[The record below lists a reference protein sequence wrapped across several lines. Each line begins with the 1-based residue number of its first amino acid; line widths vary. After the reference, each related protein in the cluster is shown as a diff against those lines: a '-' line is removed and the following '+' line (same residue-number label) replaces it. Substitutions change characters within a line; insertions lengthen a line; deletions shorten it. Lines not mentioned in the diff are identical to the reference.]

1 MTHRHADRSERS
13 TTRKVIVTGLIA
25 AAATLAF
32 VALAWAVDGDSGR
45 DGYYRGPEA
54 GMHGGPMMGAGRGGR
69 FMLRALDRHLDLT
82 DEQRTSIEQIIDASR
97 AEGEALR
104 VEMHALFE
112 QVRNQV
118 QQEGF
123 DEDRVRIIIENQAP
137 RMVDMMVLR
146 IRTMAEIREQLA
158 PEQQATMQELFESR
172 RGRFMR

>member
-1 MTHRHADRSERS
+1 
-13 TTRKVIVTGLIA
+13 
-25 AAATLAF
+25 
-32 VALAWAVDGDSGR
+32 
-45 DGYYRGPEA
+45 
-54 GMHGGPMMGAGRGGR
+54 MHGGPMMGPGRGGP

-82 DEQRTSIEQIIDASR
+82 DDQRTAIEQIVDASR

-112 QVRNQV
+112 QVRDQV
-118 QQEGF
+118 EQEGF

-146 IRTMAEIREQLA
+146 IRTLAEIREQLT
-158 PEQQATMQELFESR
+158 PEQQATMQELIESR